1 MTEAGASQA
10 AFACGGYAMRSA
22 RPQEFWGQDPRG
34 AAVESFRR
42 ARKGPTPRLWSD
54 PVRALITPERAW
66 YVVDAGGLFSCG
78 TSLRTAT
85 RYMGRHGH

>member
-10 AFACGGYAMRSA
+10 AFALAGTRCALPGPKNFGEY
-22 RPQEFWGQDPRG
+22 PRG

-54 PVRALITPERAW
+54 PVCALITPERAW
-66 YVVDAGGLFSCG
+66 YVADAGGLFSYG

-85 RYMGRHGH
+85 R